1 MNSTTTEFLV
11 HACNFVL
18 KVLDRQEPRA
28 LAKIGV
34 KITTQN
40 CHFFKI
46 SVYSPAFL
54 HNVHTYTTTVYFS
67 YPVIKRDKNLV
78 VGIVLVEF
86 RKAFDSISHHVLLNK
101 FQAVG
106 VPGDLWYWIK
116 DYLADR
122 SQATVVT
129 SFQSETLPVK
139 FGVPQGSVLGT
150 TLFSL
155 FCNDLPH
162 IV

>member
-1 MNSTTTEFLV
+1 MNLTMNSTTTEFLV

-28 LAKIGV
+28 LAKIDV

-54 HNVHTYTTTVYFS
+54 HNFHTYTTVYFS

-86 RKAFDSISHHVLLNK
+86 RKAFDSVSHHVLLNK

-106 VPGDLWYWIK
+106 VAGDLWYWIK
-116 DYLADR
+116 DYAPINVNPVGGGGGR
-122 SQATVVT
+122 SAGKGWG
-129 SFQSETLPVK
+129 FAK
-139 FGVPQGSVLGT
+139 F
-150 TLFSL
+150 
-155 FCNDLPH
+155 
-162 IV
+162 